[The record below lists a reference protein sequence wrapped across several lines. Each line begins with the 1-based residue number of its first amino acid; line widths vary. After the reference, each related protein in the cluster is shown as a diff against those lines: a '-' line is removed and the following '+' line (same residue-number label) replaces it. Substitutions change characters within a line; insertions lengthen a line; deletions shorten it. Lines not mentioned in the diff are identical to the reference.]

1 VPIIAAKDAS
11 NAPLR
16 LPLAA
21 AAFQRAHNPNITMHS
36 NNATHRRTAMIA
48 KDLILTKDN
57 NRIST

>member
-21 AAFQRAHNPNITMHS
+21 AAFQRAHNPNITRLS
-36 NNATHRRTAMIA
+36 QFYAFA
-48 KDLILTKDN
+48 
-57 NRIST
+57 ISAGLGHV